1 MYCFFYLLCTKQVKN
16 TIKMTNLK
24 IPNESQTPYEWA
36 LENNL
41 PEAKDGMLWKECCQ
55 AIGVTPQ
62 GTESPKICIGRNIRA
77 ALRDTMPSRQVA
89 AKIGG
94 NEPKVT
100 TATAASQELAQM
112 MAAAIQPL
120 LNLQQQQPIDQAAI
134 IELIKQ
140 YAPTKHIEINL
151 NGAIN
156 TVEGITHYQFEQLLK
171 IVSAGVNIML
181 VGAAGSGKTTLVEQ
195 CAKALGREFYC
206 MSVGNQTTKSDLMG
220 YMDAQGRY
228 VKTIFRDA
236 YEFGGV
242 FCLDEVDAG
251 NANTITC
258 LNSALSNGVCAFG
271 DGMVK
276 KHADF
281 QCVATAN
288 TFGSGASRSY
298 VGRNQMDAASLDRFV
313 TVEIKYDE
321 NMERIIAGHDSWV
334 ATVQKVRKAMEG
346 ERIVISPRA
355 SIMGAKL
362 LKAGLTHKEVFD
374 MTILKGCSEDIK
386 TKINAAL

>member
-1 MYCFFYLLCTKQVKN
+1 MDISKLTDPTRDKEYETA
-16 TIKMTNLK
+16 
-24 IPNESQTPYEWA
+24 YEWA
-36 LENNL
+36 VDNSIATTNELL
-41 PEAKDGMLWKECCQ
+41 TWKEAC
-55 AIGVTPQ
+55 ALVGIVPQ
-62 GTESPKICIGRNIRA
+62 PTESPKVAVGRNIRA
-77 ALRDTMPSRQVA
+77 ALRETMPSRQVA

-112 MAAAIQPL
+112 MASVIQPL
-120 LNLQQQQPIDQAAI
+120 LNLQPQQQPIDESAI
-134 IELIKQ
+134 IELIKL

-171 IVSAGVNIML
+171 IVSSGVNIML

-242 FCLDEVDAG
+242 FCLDEIDAG

-355 SIMGAKL
+355 SIAGAKL